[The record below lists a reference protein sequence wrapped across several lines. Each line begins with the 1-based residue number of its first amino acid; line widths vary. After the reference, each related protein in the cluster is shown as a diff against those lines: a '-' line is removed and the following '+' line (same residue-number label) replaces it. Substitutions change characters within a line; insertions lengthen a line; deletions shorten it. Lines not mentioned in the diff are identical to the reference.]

1 MILELA
7 LATTLGLWQGAERND
22 QPLASATEPAYLSC
36 SVWNGHKWSKPAT
49 RSARTAILESPK
61 GFRAYAEVVATFT
74 GASCENTTKLYVSSG
89 EGQSFRVVYTKGP
102 SGSGGN
108 GIRLMGWSPNGDK
121 LLAQINTW
129 EYETDLGYG
138 RLGLVYDAVAG
149 SAHELEELNAA
160 LSRHFGKDCEFDV
173 SLQGWTTE
181 EKLRVKIFKTP
192 ETEEY
197 EQHFCVTE
205 PRLLL
210 FDIRKRSIDTAH

>member
-7 LATTLGLWQGAERND
+7 LAVILGSWQTVERND
-22 QPLASATEPAYLSC
+22 QPLASATDPAYLSC
-36 SVWNGHKWSKPAT
+36 YVWNGHRWSKPAP
-49 RSARTAILESPK
+49 RSARTPTLESPK

-74 GASCENTTKLYVSSG
+74 GASCENTTRLYVSSG
-89 EGQSFRVVYTKGP
+89 AGQSFKVVYTKGP
-102 SGSGGN
+102 SDSGGN
-108 GIRLMGWSPNGDK
+108 GIRLISWSPNGDK

-138 RLGLVYDAVAG
+138 RLGLIYDAVAG

-160 LSRHFGKDCEFDV
+160 LSVHFGKACEFDV
-173 SLQGWTTE
+173 SLQRWTTE
-181 EKLRVKIFKTP
+181 QKLTIKIFKTP

-210 FDIRKRSIDTAH
+210 FDLRKRSIDTAR